1 MAARR
6 ITVESATRNDWRSLV
21 PGRVPVLL
29 AIALGLFIAAAIAL
43 TYNLARL
50 KESFVWVEHTNAV
63 IRNISAFERA
73 LLQAESGERGYLLT
87 GDSSY
92 LDSYTRAQGEIPG
105 LLDSLKQLVSD
116 NPTQTQRLNELRP
129 NIEARLAEFKEA
141 IELGPARLSEALA
154 ILMTARS
161 RQLTPQIGEQLGRLR
176 RTELSLLEE
185 RQHSAERTTLLVT
198 FFASAMGIL
207 GLLSAAFGSFHLER
221 QRTISQLRA
230 ANEDLTK
237 SQEALRNREA
247 HLQAILATVPDA
259 MVVIDNEGLIQSFGA
274 VAQRLFGY
282 GEQEVQGKNPTPRSQ
297 VLPLREVDPTLACAS
312 PNWGTFLR

>member
-6 ITVESATRNDWRSLV
+6 ITVESAAGNYWKSLV

-29 AIALGLFIAAAIAL
+29 TIALGLFIAAAIAL

-116 NPTQTQRLNELRP
+116 NPTQT
-129 NIEARLAEFKEA
+129 
-141 IELGPARLSEALA
+141 
-154 ILMTARS
+154 
-161 RQLTPQIGEQLGRLR
+161 
-176 RTELSLLEE
+176 
-185 RQHSAERTTLLVT
+185 
-198 FFASAMGIL
+198 
-207 GLLSAAFGSFHLER
+207 
-221 QRTISQLRA
+221 
-230 ANEDLTK
+230 
-237 SQEALRNREA
+237 
-247 HLQAILATVPDA
+247 
-259 MVVIDNEGLIQSFGA
+259 
-274 VAQRLFGY
+274 
-282 GEQEVQGKNPTPRSQ
+282 
-297 VLPLREVDPTLACAS
+297 
-312 PNWGTFLR
+312 